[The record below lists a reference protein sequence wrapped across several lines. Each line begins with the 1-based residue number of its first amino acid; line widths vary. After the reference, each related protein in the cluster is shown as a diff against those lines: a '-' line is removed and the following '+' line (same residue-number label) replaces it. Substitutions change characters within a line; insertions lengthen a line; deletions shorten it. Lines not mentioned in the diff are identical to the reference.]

1 MTAEGGTLTHS
12 RKLQIRTAKYKK
24 GSLSV
29 KSNKLTADMEN
40 KRNFKCLTLPLSAED
55 AEALRAGDYVRLYG
69 TLYTA
74 RDAAHKRMYACIA
87 EGAPLPVNL
96 SGQAIYYV
104 GPCFSA
110 DGKPTGAG
118 PTTSGR
124 MDAYAPALY
133 DCGVRATIGKGDR
146 SPAVYEAIKRNNALY
161 LCAVGGAGALYAKAI
176 TSFRTAAYDDLGTEA
191 IRQMEVKD
199 FPVIVGID
207 SRGESIF
214 AKI

>member
-12 RKLQIRTAKYKK
+12 RKLQIRTQTAK

-29 KSNKLTADMEN
+29 KSNHLTADMEN

-55 AEALRAGDYVRLYG
+55 AEALRAGDYVRLSG

-87 EGAPLPVNL
+87 KGAPLPVNL

-146 SPAVYEAIKRNNALY
+146 SPTVYEAIKRNKALY

>member
-1 MTAEGGTLTHS
+1 MTAAGGTLTHS
-12 RKLQIRTAKYKK
+12 RKLQIRTQTAK
-24 GSLSV
+24 GSSSAE
-29 KSNKLTADMEN
+29 SNHLTADMEN

-55 AEALRAGDYVRLYG
+55 AEALRAGDYVKLSG

-146 SPAVYEAIKRNNALY
+146 SPAVYEAIKRNKALY

-191 IRQMEVKD
+191 IRQMEVND

>member
-12 RKLQIRTAKYKK
+12 RKLQIRTARYKK

-55 AEALRAGDYVRLYG
+55 AEALRAGDYVKLSG

-74 RDAAHKRMYACIA
+74 RDAAHKRIYACIA
-87 EGAPLPVNL
+87 EGGPLPVNL

-146 SPAVYEAIKRNNALY
+146 SPTVYEAIKRNKALY

>member
-1 MTAEGGTLTHS
+1 MTAAGGTLTHS
-12 RKLQIRTAKYKK
+12 RKLQIRTQTAK

-55 AEALRAGDYVRLYG
+55 AEALRAGDYVRLSG

-96 SGQAIYYV
+96 PGQAIYYV

-146 SPAVYEAIKRNNALY
+146 SPTVYEAIKRNKALY

>member
-12 RKLQIRTAKYKK
+12 RKLQIRTQTAK

-29 KSNKLTADMEN
+29 KSNHLTADMEN

-55 AEALRAGDYVRLYG
+55 AEALRAGDYVRLSG

-87 EGAPLPVNL
+87 KGAPLPVNL

-146 SPAVYEAIKRNNALY
+146 SPTVYEAIKRNKALY

-214 AKI
+214 TKI

>member
-1 MTAEGGTLTHS
+1 MTAAGGTLTHS
-12 RKLQIRTAKYKK
+12 RKLQIRTQTAK

-29 KSNKLTADMEN
+29 KSNHLTADMEN

-55 AEALRAGDYVRLYG
+55 AEALRAGDYVRLSG

-146 SPAVYEAIKRNNALY
+146 SPTVYEAIKRNKALY

>member
-12 RKLQIRTAKYKK
+12 RKLQIRTARYKK

-55 AEALRAGDYVRLYG
+55 AEALRAGDYVKLSG

-74 RDAAHKRMYACIA
+74 RDAAHKRIYACIA
-87 EGAPLPVNL
+87 EGGPLPVNL

-124 MDAYAPALY
+124 MDA
-133 DCGVRATIGKGDR
+133 
-146 SPAVYEAIKRNNALY
+146 
-161 LCAVGGAGALYAKAI
+161 
-176 TSFRTAAYDDLGTEA
+176 
-191 IRQMEVKD
+191 
-199 FPVIVGID
+199 
-207 SRGESIF
+207 
-214 AKI
+214 